1 MDMGTHTE
9 YTIEKFEAGDI
20 NPARFDH
27 EAHIYVGWLYMTTYE
42 RAEAIARFDAALR
55 RLTAKVGATNKY
67 NAMIT
72 WLFLLLIAARATDG
86 ERLAQL
92 PRPQQRLVRRLP
104 ATRPPPRPRTAPQSA
119 HRRLRKSR
127 SQPERAA
134 GQAWS

>member
-20 NPARFDH
+20 DPARFDH

-42 RAEAIARFDAALR
+42 GAEAIARFDAALR

-86 ERLAQL
+86 ENWLSFRASNRDLFDGC
-92 PRPQQRLVRRLP
+92 
-104 ATRPPPRPRTAPQSA
+104 PRTA
-119 HRRLRKSR
+119 
-127 SQPERAA
+127 AA
-134 GQAWS
+134 QA